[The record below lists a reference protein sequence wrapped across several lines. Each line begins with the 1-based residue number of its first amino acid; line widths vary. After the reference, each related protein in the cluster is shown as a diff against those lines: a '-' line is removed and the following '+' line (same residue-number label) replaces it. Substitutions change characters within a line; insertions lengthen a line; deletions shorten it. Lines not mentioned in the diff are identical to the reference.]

1 MRYIS
6 ITFYRV
12 VLSKKAL
19 FCIAASA
26 YCYFD
31 WAHVLL
37 ENNDMHKINDRI
49 LNRLSF
55 GRLV

>member
-12 VLSKKAL
+12 VLSKKVL

-26 YCYFD
+26 HCYFD

-37 ENNDMHKINDRI
+37 ENNDMHKINASI
-49 LNRLSF
+49 LNRLSV